1 MCPHIACK
9 LARGLRDIA
18 YYPNQKAYKLLM
30 HQHLQSVQDAGACVM
45 SVVVT
50 LPLALRAPEVVRMV
64 AQHQVPLLLMWSAV
78 QMHLKPAT
86 SLVDRQAGAW
96 TA

>member
-1 MCPHIACK
+1 
-9 LARGLRDIA
+9 
-18 YYPNQKAYKLLM
+18 M
-30 HQHLQSVQDAGACVM
+30 HQHPQSVQHAGACMM

-50 LPLALRAPEVVRMV
+50 LPLALCAPEVVRMV

-78 QMHLKPAT
+78 QMHLMPAT
-86 SLVDRQAGAW
+86 SVVDRQAGAW